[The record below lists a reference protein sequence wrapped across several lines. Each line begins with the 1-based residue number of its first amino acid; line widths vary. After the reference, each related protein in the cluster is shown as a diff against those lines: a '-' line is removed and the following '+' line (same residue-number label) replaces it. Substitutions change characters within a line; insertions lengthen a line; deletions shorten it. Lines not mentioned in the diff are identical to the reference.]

1 MELSNYQEKKM
12 KKHTVTISNNF
23 VRNVKRM
30 WDSPFAA
37 YKEIIQN
44 ALRAG
49 AKTIRV
55 SYDDGQTLVVEDD
68 GQGFD
73 DIRSLL
79 TIGDSGWGDDV
90 VEPAGVG
97 IFAAP
102 AFAEEVTIQS
112 GKRKLI
118 LTGSLFEDGKVEERE
133 TKTAISGTRVV
144 VKGIKLDKNQV
155 DILRGYIEAD
165 FYFNGELIPNPLEN
179 EDYLTTPYGRLYL
192 RHHKEYSIWQY
203 NPNAR
208 IVWEGYPLDAR
219 FISLPGIWVVDTR
232 AVPGELRPQL
242 PHRDRLIQNAVYH
255 KTIKEINDFFDNWA
269 TEILSKVDIKKMPG
283 LGKYEKIAAQLEKE
297 VDRDQIPGA
306 LVHKGRDYFYTRLS
320 IPILEEPTIDW
331 EGAFGY
337 VDDFE
342 NETIYTRN
350 DLVLEVSLPCQ
361 DYDGFPEML
370 INAQTEQPMLV
381 KFVEKKKHSNL
392 APINLYKQEGGWYCV
407 GWELDGGYI
416 RGIDV
421 MVWPTKDGD
430 RIVFAGKPAHLAQH
444 TLNNAELWSIA
455 LTCLNNDTLSM
466 YWSENG
472 DGFGV
477 LPGEVLVDVYRAMGQ
492 EENDARIYVKLQQVK
507 NILTEYGLPEAY
519 RKIAMDN
526 LRDLEKT
533 FCTAGY
539 IPPENAGPIFS
550 F

>member
-1 MELSNYQEKKM
+1 M

-30 WDSPFAA
+30 WDSPFAS

-49 AKTIRV
+49 AKTIQV
-55 SYDDGQTLVVEDD
+55 SYNADQTLIVEDD

-73 DIRSLL
+73 DIDSLL
-79 TIGDSGWGDDV
+79 TIGDSGWGDEV

-112 GKRKLI
+112 GKTKLV
-118 LTGSLFEDGKVEERE
+118 LTGTLFEDGYVEERE

-155 DILRGYIEAD
+155 DTLRGYVDVD
-165 FYFNGELIPNPLEN
+165 FYFNRELIPNPLEN
-179 EDYLTTPYGRLYL
+179 EDYIPTPYGRLYL
-192 RHHKEYSIWQY
+192 QHHAEHSSWQY
-203 NPNAR
+203 TYNAR
-208 IVWEGYPLDAR
+208 VVWEGYPLDACY
-219 FISLPGIWVVDTR
+219 ITLPGIWVVDTQ

-242 PHRDRLIQNAVYH
+242 PHRDRLIQNEVYH

-269 TEILSKVDIKKMPG
+269 ANILSQVDIKKMPG
-283 LGKYEKIAAQLEKE
+283 RGKYEKIAVQLEKE
-297 VDRDQIPGA
+297 VDREQIPGA
-306 LVHKGRDYFYTRLS
+306 LVLKTQEYFYTKLS

-342 NETIYTRN
+342 KETIYTRN
-350 DLVLEVSLPCQ
+350 DLVLEIKLPCE
-361 DYDGFPEML
+361 DYDGFPQML
-370 INAQTEQPMLV
+370 INVQAEQPLLV
-381 KFVEKKKHSNL
+381 KFVEKKKQSNFM
-392 APINLYKQEGGWYCV
+392 PINLHKQEGGWYCD
-407 GWELDGGYI
+407 GWELDGGYLP
-416 RGIDV
+416 GIEV
-421 MVWPTKDGD
+421 MIWPTREGD
-430 RIVFAGKPAHLAQH
+430 RIVYAGQPAHLASH
-444 TLNNAELWSIA
+444 ALNNAELWSLA
-455 LTCLNNDTLSM
+455 LTWLNNEIISR
-466 YWSENG
+466 YWG
-472 DGFGV
+472 DDGGGFVV
-477 LPGEVLVDVYRAMGQ
+477 LPGEVLVDVYRSTGK

-507 NILTEYGLPEAY
+507 KILTEYGLPENF
-519 RKIAMDN
+519 RKLALDN
-526 LRDLEKT
+526 LHDLEKT

-539 IPPENAGPIFS
+539 VPPENAGPIFS

>member
-1 MELSNYQEKKM
+1 M

-49 AKTIRV
+49 AKTIHV
-55 SYDDGQTLVVEDD
+55 NYDADQTLIVEDD

-73 DIRSLL
+73 DIGSLL
-79 TIGDSGWGDDV
+79 TIGDSGWGGEV

-118 LTGSLFEDGKVEERE
+118 LTGTLFKDGKVEERE
-133 TKTAISGTRVV
+133 TKTTIPGTRVV
-144 VKGIKLDKNQV
+144 VKGIKLDMNQV
-155 DILRGYIEAD
+155 DALRGYADVD
-165 FYFNGELIPNPLEN
+165 FYFNGELIPNPLED
-179 EDYLTTPYGRLYL
+179 EDFITTPYGKLYL
-192 RHHKEYSIWQY
+192 KHHSEHSTWKYSH
-203 NPNAR
+203 NAR
-208 IVWEGYPLDAR
+208 VVWEGYPLDAR
-219 FISLPGIWVVDTR
+219 FISLPGIWVVDTQ

-242 PHRDRLIQNAVYH
+242 PHRDRLIQNEVYH
-255 KTIKEINDFFDNWA
+255 KTIREINDFFDDW
-269 TEILSKVDIKKMPG
+269 TSGILSQVDIKKMPG
-283 LGKYEKIAAQLEKE
+283 LGKYEKIAASLKKE
-297 VDRDQIPGA
+297 VNREEIPGA
-306 LVHKGRDYFYTRLS
+306 LVHKGREYFYTKLS
-320 IPILEEPTIDW
+320 VPILEEPSIDW

-337 VDDFE
+337 VDGFEQEDF
-342 NETIYTRN
+342 YTRN
-350 DLVLEVSLPCQ
+350 DLVLEIKLPCE
-361 DYDGFPEML
+361 DYDGFL
-370 INAQTEQPMLV
+370 QKLVNAQAEQPLLI
-381 KFVEKKKHSNL
+381 KFVDKKRQSNFK
-392 APINLYKQEGGWYCV
+392 PINLHEQDGGWYCD
-407 GWELDGGYI
+407 GWELDGGYF

-421 MVWPTKDGD
+421 MIWPTREGE
-430 RIVFAGKPAHLAQH
+430 RIVFTGKPAHLAQH
-444 TLNNAELWSIA
+444 SLNNAELWSIA
-455 LTCLNNDTLSM
+455 LAVLNNDTLSM

-477 LPGEVLVDVYRAMGQ
+477 LPGAVLVDAYRSMGQ

-507 NILTEYGLPEAY
+507 NILTEYGFPKTY
-519 RKIAMDN
+519 REIALDN

-533 FCTAGY
+533 FCAAGY
-539 IPPENAGPIFS
+539 VPPESAGPIFS

>member
-1 MELSNYQEKKM
+1 M

-55 SYDDGQTLVVEDD
+55 TYDADQTLIVEDD

-79 TIGDSGWGDDV
+79 TIGDSGWGDDI

-112 GKRKLI
+112 GKRKLV

-133 TKTAISGTRVV
+133 TNKAISGTRVV

-155 DILRGYIEAD
+155 DTLRGYVDAD
-165 FYFNGELIPNPLEN
+165 FYYNGEFIPDPLGN
-179 EDYLTTPYGRLYL
+179 EDYVTTPYGRLYL
-192 RHHKEYSIWQY
+192 QHHSEHSTLKY
-203 NPNAR
+203 NHHAR
-208 IVWEGYPLDAR
+208 VVWEGFSLDAR
-219 FISLPGIWVVDTR
+219 FISLPGIWVVDTQ

-242 PHRDRLIQNAVYH
+242 PHRDRLIQNEVYH
-255 KTIKEINDFFDNWA
+255 KTIKEINDFFDDWA
-269 TEILSKVDIKKMPG
+269 ANILSQVDIKKMPG
-283 LGKYEKIAAQLEKE
+283 RGKYEKIAAQLEKE
-297 VDRDQIPGA
+297 VDREQIPGA
-306 LVHKGRDYFYTRLS
+306 LVIKGQEYFYTKLS

-331 EGAFGY
+331 EGDFGY

-342 NETIYTRN
+342 QETIYTRN
-350 DLVLEVSLPCQ
+350 DLVLEVYLPGQ
-361 DYDGFPEML
+361 DYDGFPQML
-370 INAQTEQPMLV
+370 INAQAEQPLLV
-381 KFVEKKKHSNL
+381 KFVEKKKQSNFK
-392 APINLYKQEGGWYCV
+392 PINLHKQEGGWYCD
-407 GWELDGGYI
+407 GWELEGGYL
-416 RGIDV
+416 RGIEV
-421 MVWPTKDGD
+421 MIWPTREGE
-430 RIVFAGKPAHLAQH
+430 RVVFTGKPANLAQH
-444 TLNNAELWSIA
+444 VLNNAELWSLA
-455 LTCLNNDTLSM
+455 LTWLNKETISM
-466 YWSENG
+466 YWG
-472 DGFGV
+472 DDGGGFVV
-477 LPGEVLVDVYRAMGQ
+477 LPGEVLVDVYRATGK

-507 NILTEYGLPEAY
+507 KILTEYGLPENF
-519 RKIAMDN
+519 RKLALDN
-526 LRDLEKT
+526 LHDLEKT

>member
-179 EDYLTTPYGRLYL
+179 EDYITTPYGRLYL
-192 RHHKEYSIWQY
+192 RHHTEYSTWQY

-255 KTIKEINDFFDNWA
+255 G
-269 TEILSKVDIKKMPG
+269 SG
-283 LGKYEKIAAQLEKE
+283 LGLIQ
-297 VDRDQIPGA
+297 R
-306 LVHKGRDYFYTRLS
+306 
-320 IPILEEPTIDW
+320 
-331 EGAFGY
+331 
-337 VDDFE
+337 
-342 NETIYTRN
+342 
-350 DLVLEVSLPCQ
+350 SLR
-361 DYDGFPEML
+361 
-370 INAQTEQPMLV
+370 
-381 KFVEKKKHSNL
+381 
-392 APINLYKQEGGWYCV
+392 
-407 GWELDGGYI
+407 
-416 RGIDV
+416 RG
-421 MVWPTKDGD
+421 
-430 RIVFAGKPAHLAQH
+430 
-444 TLNNAELWSIA
+444 
-455 LTCLNNDTLSM
+455 
-466 YWSENG
+466 
-472 DGFGV
+472 
-477 LPGEVLVDVYRAMGQ
+477 
-492 EENDARIYVKLQQVK
+492 
-507 NILTEYGLPEAY
+507 
-519 RKIAMDN
+519 
-526 LRDLEKT
+526 
-533 FCTAGY
+533 
-539 IPPENAGPIFS
+539 
-550 F
+550 